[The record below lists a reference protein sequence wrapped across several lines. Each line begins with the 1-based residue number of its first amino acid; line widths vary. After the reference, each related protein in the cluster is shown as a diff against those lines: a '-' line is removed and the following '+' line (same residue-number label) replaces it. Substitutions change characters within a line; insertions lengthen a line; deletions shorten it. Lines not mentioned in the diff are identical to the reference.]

1 MQAVTTLSGTEE
13 YTNYHGAARRRVSAE
28 LPVLA
33 GEPRVRAAQVGS
45 MFADFHGMPRSP
57 ARVLVA
63 EDSAT
68 QRALC
73 VNILRDSGLE
83 VHEAPDGRFALDICR
98 IIRPDLLVLDLGLP
112 RLNGMDLLRKLRDDR
127 KIGATPVIIVT
138 ADRREETAET
148 AFYEGATDLL
158 TKPIDAQDLIAR
170 VHDALRL
177 SGEAVGLAS

>member
-1 MQAVTTLSGTEE
+1 
-13 YTNYHGAARRRVSAE
+13 
-28 LPVLA
+28 
-33 GEPRVRAAQVGS
+33 
-45 MFADFHGMPRSP
+45 MPRSP

-73 VNILRDSGLE
+73 VSILRDAGLE

-127 KIGATPVIIVT
+127 KIGETPVVVVT
-138 ADRREETAET
+138 ADERQETADA
-148 AFYEGATDLL
+148 AFYEGANDLL
-158 TKPIDAQDLIAR
+158 TKPVDAQDLIVR
-170 VHDALRL
+170 VHEAL
-177 SGEAVGLAS
+177 GLAGDTRRLAT